1 MQSGKLNTK
10 ITIKR
15 LVKTEDEFGGFNS
28 TLSDVAT
35 VWCDL
40 KEVSGEI
47 KDSFG
52 KRLHSIQIEII
63 TRKRT
68 ADLIEIGDIFTVEN
82 KSQKYRINEK
92 YEYNLDYGTKLIAT
106 RSE

>member
-1 MQSGKLNTK
+1 MQSGKLNKK

-52 KRLHSIQIEII
+52 KRLHSVQIELLM
-63 TRKRT
+63 RKRT
-68 ADLIEIGDIFTVEN
+68 ADLIQIGDIFTIEN
-82 KSQKYRINEK
+82 KSQEFRINEK
-92 YEYNLDYGTKLIAT
+92 FDYSLDYGTKLIAT
-106 RSE
+106 KSE

>member
-40 KEVSGEI
+40 RQVSGEI
-47 KDSFG
+47 KESFG
-52 KRLHSIQIEII
+52 KMLHSIQIEII

-68 ADLIEIGDIFTVEN
+68 ADLIQIGDIFTIEN

-106 RSE
+106 KSE